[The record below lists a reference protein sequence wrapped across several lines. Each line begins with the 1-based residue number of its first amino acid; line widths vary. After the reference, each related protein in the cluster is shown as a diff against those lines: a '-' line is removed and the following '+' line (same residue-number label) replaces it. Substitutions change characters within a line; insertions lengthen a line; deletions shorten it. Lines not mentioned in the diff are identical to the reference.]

1 MLRKCRF
8 GKHFLNN
15 YFLIYLKKEESS
27 TIYPVTGLPRSA
39 LPAVRQVTVPL
50 DLKKA
55 KEKRAPNYQF
65 RCSLLLF
72 NYYVQW
78 SSTSCS

>member
-39 LPAVRQVTVPL
+39 LPAVRQGTVPP
-50 DLKKA
+50 DLKKGKR
-55 KEKRAPNYQF
+55 KE
-65 RCSLLLF
+65 
-72 NYYVQW
+72 
-78 SSTSCS
+78 ST